1 MIENIQAKHL
11 IMSYNNEGILE
22 YETLKKILES
32 KGKLKLYK
40 IPYKKFKAQ
49 MSVDGE
55 RVYEY
60 LWFVEV
66 GVSGPTEEY
75 LA

>member
-1 MIENIQAKHL
+1 M
-11 IMSYNNEGILE
+11 E
-22 YETLKKILES
+22 YAALKKILES
-32 KGKLKLYK
+32 RGKLKLYK

-49 MSVDGE
+49 MSVDVE
-55 RVYEY
+55 SVYEY

-75 LA
+75 VV